1 MLPADVAVPQR
12 LWHHCS
18 STALTHQESAS
29 LSKAMH
35 GSKARIVISPLNPLG
50 LPFWTQP
57 TSATTRTAVC
67 RYSLKWKRV
76 MQDGERVPIGWYTLG
91 RDTLMKKAEEG
102 RATQDRE
109 RSFNGPA
116 KLEPHLSSS
125 SRSFIANLW
134 QGC

>member
-12 LWHHCS
+12 LWHHRS
-18 STALTHQESAS
+18 SPALTHQESAS

-57 TSATTRTAVC
+57 TSSTTRTAVF
-67 RYSLKWKRV
+67 RYSLKWIRA
-76 MQDGERVPIGWYTLG
+76 MQDGERVPTGWYTLR
-91 RDTLMKKAEEG
+91 RDILMKKAEEG
-102 RATQDRE
+102 RATQDRGG
-109 RSFNGPA
+109 SFNGPA
-116 KLEPHLSSS
+116 KLGPHLSSS
-125 SRSFIANLW
+125 SRSFIVNLW